1 MEDNM
6 KISVIG
12 AGLMGGAIA
21 QKLFEHKHTVIAY
34 NRTKEKLNQ
43 LKSLGVEIAETPLEA
58 IEKSEIIILMLADAN
73 AIKSVMVNEKILNS
87 LKSKVIIQ
95 MGTILPEESEEFQ
108 KLINE
113 TGAEYFEAPVLGSIT
128 QILNETL
135 IVLVGGSEEQF
146 EKYKNVFSS
155 FSKDIYHIGKVGQA
169 AAIKLAF
176 NNLIASLIPAFSLSI
191 GIVKKSNLDVNLFM
205 EILRKSALYA
215 PTFDSKLPLILS
227 EDFSK
232 ANFPTKHLLKDG
244 KLIEKFA
251 ARLNLNTK
259 IINALNSV
267 IEESVNAGF
276 SESDYSSVYKAI
288 VK

>member
-1 MEDNM
+1 M

-21 QKLFEHKHTVIAY
+21 QKLFEHKNYVIAY
-34 NRTKEKLNQ
+34 NRTKEKLNH
-43 LKSLGVEIAETPLEA
+43 LKDLGIKVAENPIEA
-58 IEKSEIIILMLADAN
+58 IKNSDTIILMLADAN
-73 AIKSVMVNEKILNS
+73 AINQVMNNDEILAEIKEKL
-87 LKSKVIIQ
+87 IIQ
-95 MGTILPEESEEFQ
+95 MGTILPEESKEFQ
-108 KLINE
+108 KIFSE
-113 TGAEYFEAPVLGSIT
+113 RGAEYFEAPVLGSVP

-135 IVLVGGSEEQF
+135 IVLVGGSKEQF
-146 EKYKNVFSS
+146 EKYKNIFTA
-155 FSKDIYHIGKVGQA
+155 FSKDIYYIGEIGKA

-191 GIVKKSNLDVNLFM
+191 GIVLKSNVDINIFM

-215 PTFDSKLPLILS
+215 PTFDSKLPMILS

-244 KLIEKFA
+244 RLIEKFA
-251 ARLNLNTK
+251 SELNFNTK

-267 IEESVNAGF
+267 IEEAVNSGF
-276 SESDYSSVYKAI
+276 AESDYSSVFKAI